1 MGVVKRCA
9 GVTRVCGGRVAL
21 QRRRA
26 DASDLRCEG
35 CMGSESQTE
44 AAVHTQ
50 WQAELAVTGSL
61 EQTTW

>member
-9 GVTRVCGGRVAL
+9 GVTRVCGARVVL
-21 QRRRA
+21 QRR
-26 DASDLRCEG
+26 ASDLRCEG

-44 AAVHTQ
+44 AAAHTQ